1 LPASVSART
10 ASSSEALASVESA
23 LAALARQFG
32 LARREAR
39 GMVTAT
45 WFHNWESDPYA
56 RGAYSYMLVGG
67 NDAPAKLARPVRRT
81 LFFAGEAS
89 DSEGRT
95 GTVHGA
101 IASGR
106 RAAAQ
111 LLRVL

>member
-1 LPASVSART
+1 VRARQISAAR
-10 ASSSEALASVESA
+10 EGQALELA

-32 LARREAR
+32 LRRRKAG
-39 GMVTAT
+39 GMVTAS
-45 WFHNWESDPYA
+45 WFHNWERDPYA
-56 RGAYSYMLVGG
+56 RGAYSYRVAGG

-89 DSEGRT
+89 DAEGGT

-111 LLRVL
+111 LLRDL